1 MKTFTRIVAE
11 IITVQGDST
20 MQFVIIFQPKQSL
33 LSEKKTMTMTTE
45 YADGTESGCAM
56 LF

>member
-11 IITVQGDST
+11 IITVQGDRT

-33 LSEKKTMTMTTE
+33 LSEKKTTTMTTE
-45 YADGTESGCAM
+45 YTDGTESGCVM